1 MNSHKVEV
9 KEYTFENGQKIYTL
23 IEKRYVLGIRLVK
36 EEHTGRFT
44 SLKNAKEAAKR
55 MNTAI
60 EKENM
65 IGLVSSK
72 TVYVVGEGE

>member
-9 KEYTFENGQKIYTL
+9 KEHMFENGQKIYTL
-23 IEKRYVLGIRLVK
+23 IEKRYVFGIRLMK

-55 MNTAI
+55 ISMAI

>member
-23 IEKRYVLGIRLVK
+23 VEKRYVLGIRLIK
-36 EEHTGRFT
+36 EEHAGQFT

-55 MNTAI
+55 ISAAI

>member
-36 EEHTGRFT
+36 EEHTVLFT

-55 MNTAI
+55 ISTAI

-65 IGLVSSK
+65 TGLVSSK